1 MSLKKIILIALS
13 IVSIHLVAC
22 SNQEFAGSSGQRF
35 AGDGGTGRGG
45 PGDQDDERDTK
56 EKRFSI
62 EANRGPVD
70 ILWLIDTSGS
80 MREETDNVK
89 RNFSSF
95 LTNLARQT
103 SAKLTL
109 VAKNTEIQLSR
120 EALDSGHVQINQTV
134 ASTDALVIARDL
146 LKNGSVALRDGARF
160 VVVVVTDDNAAVVTD
175 RNFLD
180 LLEPAVQ
187 SKNPVL
193 FAFRGDVSKPNCK
206 VANKG
211 VAYENLAKA
220 TGGQVFDICDQDWTP
235 NFNKLVSSVESIANS
250 SFKLQDPNF
259 LEVSKVLLDGLLL
272 EPRDYAVIDGELR
285 LIPALISPTS
295 KEIVVKYKV
304 KP

>member
-1 MSLKKIILIALS
+1 MSLNKKILIALS

-35 AGDGGTGRGG
+35 GGDGGTGRGG
-45 PGDQDDERDTK
+45 PGDPDDDRDTK

-70 ILWLIDTSGS
+70 VLWLIDTSGS
-80 MREETDNVK
+80 MTEETDNVK
-89 RNFSSF
+89 KNFSSF

-120 EALDSGHVQINQTV
+120 EALDSGHVQINRTV

-160 VVVVVTDDNAAVVTD
+160 VVVVVTDDNAASVTD

-180 LLEPAVQ
+180 LLEPAVK

-193 FAFRGDVSKPNCK
+193 FAFRGDVTKPNCK

-211 VAYENLAKA
+211 IAYENLATT
-220 TGGQVFDICDQDWTP
+220 TGGQVFDICDTDWTP

-250 SFKLQDPNF
+250 SFKFEDPNF
-259 LEVSKVLLDGLLL
+259 LEVSKVTLDGLLL

-285 LIPALISPTS
+285 LVPALISQTS

-304 KP
+304 RP